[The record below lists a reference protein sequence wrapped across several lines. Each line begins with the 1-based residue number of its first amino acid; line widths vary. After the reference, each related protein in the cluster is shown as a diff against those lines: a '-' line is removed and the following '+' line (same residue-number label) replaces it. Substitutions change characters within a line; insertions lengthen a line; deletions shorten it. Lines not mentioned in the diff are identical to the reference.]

1 MASLSVSS
9 WMSYAYSRFI
19 RTYLRVF
26 FLIYYKYNISICSPL
41 SSSMSNFTCSQY
53 AVHVLLQISSQLP
66 ICTRWLHTF
75 THPCTKTHNRKD
87 GGHLSKLTLDPL
99 TSIAFAPLSSQSAK
113 PLLCCQYICLYQ
125 WKECSVLRK
134 RMSGHST
141 LSTDITVELLDYFI
155 CLFFSF
161 ALFEQILMLR
171 LFSVGACSRCFNR
184 KQNSGLRILIL
195 KSILSSSFF
204 LSDLR
209 KSERIS
215 NVWIYICYIIE
226 PWCSTGVPRYTSVSW
241 EFIN

>member
-1 MASLSVSS
+1 MQSMFYSKSLHNYPYAQDDYTRLRILAQRHTIGKMA
-9 WMSYAYSRFI
+9 AI
-19 RTYLRVF
+19 
-26 FLIYYKYNISICSPL
+26 FLNC
-41 SSSMSNFTCSQY
+41 
-53 AVHVLLQISSQLP
+53 
-66 ICTRWLHTF
+66 
-75 THPCTKTHNRKD
+75 
-87 GGHLSKLTLDPL
+87 LTLDPL

-226 PWCSTGVPRYTSVSW
+226 PWCSTGVPRYTSVPW